1 MQKNPKTPMAMLR
14 MVAGTCLAAGL
25 LIVSG
30 STAAAESVRSSHP
43 DYPLEAQLI
52 SENVW
57 AIVSP
62 ARGVPDPQNR
72 GWTSNAAF
80 VITDDG
86 VLVFDT
92 GSSEGIGSAIAEI
105 IGQITEQPVRWI
117 INSHSHG
124 DHWMGNA
131 PLANPETEVIA
142 TPASRDEIRDE
153 HGRWINMFNQMTAG
167 ATGEPRVV
175 VPNRTIDQRTLESF
189 GGLEVE
195 LIPLGP
201 AHSLDDLVAWIPSQ
215 RILLAGDVVYVGT
228 VPGTF
233 AADILS
239 WLDVHEVLLALDPE
253 LVVPG
258 HGEVGT
264 REDIEIQ
271 RVFFETLWNLTEE
284 GYEEGLMDYE
294 ITPRIRAALQEQG
307 IDQRYGNLDERIGE
321 TVSRT
326 YLQVEE
332 AMF

>member
-1 MQKNPKTPMAMLR
+1 M
-14 MVAGTCLAAGL
+14 GSIGL
-25 LIVSG
+25 SSFGIRSA
-30 STAAAESVRSSHP
+30 AAAERVRSRHP
-43 DYPLEAQLI
+43 DYPLAAQSI
-52 SENVW
+52 AENVW

-62 ARGVPDPQNR
+62 ARGVPDPANR

-80 VITDDG
+80 VVTDDG

-92 GSSEGIGSAIAEI
+92 GSSEGVGSAIADI
-105 IGQITEQPVRWI
+105 IVQVTEQPVRWI

-131 PLANPETEVIA
+131 ALASPETEVIA
-142 TPASRDEIRDE
+142 TPASRDEIRDD
-153 HGRWINMFNQMTAG
+153 HGRWIGMFNRMTDG

-195 LIPLGP
+195 LIPVGH
-201 AHSLDDLVAWIPSQ
+201 AHSLDDLVAWLPSQ
-215 RILLAGDVVYVGT
+215 RVLLAGDVVYVGT
-228 VPGTF
+228 TPGTLV
-233 AADILS
+233 ANIQN
-239 WLDVHEVLLALDPE
+239 WLDIHEVLLALDPE
-253 LVVPG
+253 FVVPG

-271 RVFFETLWNLTEE
+271 RVFFETLWSLTEE

-294 ITPRIRAALQEQG
+294 ITPRIRAALEEHG
-307 IDQRYGNLDERIGE
+307 LDQRYGNLDERIGE